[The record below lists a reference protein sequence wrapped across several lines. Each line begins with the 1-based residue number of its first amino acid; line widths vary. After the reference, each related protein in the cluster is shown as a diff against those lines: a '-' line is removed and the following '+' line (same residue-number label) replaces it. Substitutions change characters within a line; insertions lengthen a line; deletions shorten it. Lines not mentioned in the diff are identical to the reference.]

1 MTGAAEKSVAESR
14 DRGSPS
20 NSEVQGGVHAA
31 PLIAPAQCPS
41 GAPSPRPTTEDL
53 LVSRQPF
60 SREANQRAP
69 LARPSPSASRRKDP
83 VGAGSALPCPA
94 LPGEAGL
101 GAGAGAGAAG
111 GGVVRP
117 YKNEGGGGPEAHL
130 VPLPGGPGDRA
141 APAGGLPTPRTC
153 VCRLLS
159 RRTGESRAP
168 LLQRGEDAA
177 APARSA
183 LGGPS
188 PPSGAQVLA
197 EPLGAAGAG
206 GGADRCRDPVPPS
219 PAAPSLAAA
228 LRPPSPWAPA
238 RRSETELQLS
248 RDFGPGLA
256 NLASSCSARVRRAA
270 RWPGAARRP
279 QGTRW
284 EPWGS
289 RPESA
294 GAPAPLPRVQPLGLA
309 PALPPARPPSPA
321 HAARIR
327 VRRFGEAQLAGA
339 AARGLVSGW
348 GGREGGVPPPRPGA
362 RALAET
368 AHVSWTRTSL
378 WTP

>member
-1 MTGAAEKSVAESR
+1 M
-14 DRGSPS
+14 
-20 NSEVQGGVHAA
+20 
-31 PLIAPAQCPS
+31 
-41 GAPSPRPTTEDL
+41 
-53 LVSRQPF
+53 
-60 SREANQRAP
+60 
-69 LARPSPSASRRKDP
+69 
-83 VGAGSALPCPA
+83 GAGSALPCPA

-141 APAGGLPTPRTC
+141 APVGGLPTPRTC

-159 RRTGESRAP
+159 RRSGESRAP

-206 GGADRCRDPVPPS
+206 GGADRCRDRVPPS

-294 GAPAPLPRVQPLGLA
+294 GAPAPPSSRAASRARTCA
-309 PALPPARPPSPA
+309 PTGASALPA

-348 GGREGGVPPPRPGA
+348 GGRQGGRGAPHPPRPGA